1 MDSLLVYAFL
11 CNELLNL
18 SSDPVDKLASNGR
31 QLSLLLQGTEWVS
44 NGSAKWIL
52 RRRRSL
58 SLLTKDRARVDT
70 AIATNVGKQVKRLFC
85 DLGNSS
91 VAVSTISLGNIDR

>member
-70 AIATNVGKQVKRLFC
+70 AIATNVGKQVK
-85 DLGNSS
+85 
-91 VAVSTISLGNIDR
+91 

>member
-18 SSDPVDKLASNGR
+18 SSYPADKLASNDC
-31 QLSLLLQGTEWVS
+31 QLPLLLQGTEWVS
-44 NGSAKWIL
+44 NGSAKTIL

-58 SLLTKDRARVDT
+58 SLLAKDRARVNT

-85 DLGNSS
+85 DLGDSS
-91 VAVSTISLGNIDR
+91 VAVSTVSLGNVDR